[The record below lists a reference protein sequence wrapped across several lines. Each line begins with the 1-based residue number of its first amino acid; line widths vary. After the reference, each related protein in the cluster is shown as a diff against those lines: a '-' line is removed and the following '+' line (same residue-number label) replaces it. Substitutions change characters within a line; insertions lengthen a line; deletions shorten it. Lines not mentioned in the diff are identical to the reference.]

1 MKSSNLQ
8 QGKKTTK
15 GKDPFASDEE
25 QAYDD
30 SLESS
35 EGESSDNQ
43 VIDTRI

>member
-8 QGKKTTK
+8 QDKKTTK
-15 GKDPFASDEE
+15 GKDAFASDEE

-30 SLESS
+30 SI
-35 EGESSDNQ
+35 ESSDGDGSDSL